1 MSKNIENE
9 NVEKDVEKDVENNAS
24 QNNEKA
30 SSAKVNKLVSG
41 MKAKFAKCKKV
52 SVRIPKSEH
61 NPHDVVVQI
70 NGYIFQIKRGVD
82 VEVPTPVKALLEK
95 GGYLG

>member
-9 NVEKDVEKDVENNAS
+9 NVVENVAVE
-24 QNNEKA
+24 NEQA
-30 SSAKVNKLVSG
+30 PTAKINKLVTG

-52 SVRIPKSEH
+52 TVRIPKSEH

-82 VEVPTPVKALLEK
+82 VEVPAPVKDLLDK

>member
-1 MSKNIENE
+1 MSKNIDNE
-9 NVEKDVEKDVENNAS
+9 NIEKDVENNVS
-24 QNNEKA
+24 QNNERA
-30 SSAKVNKLVSG
+30 SSAKVNKLVTG
-41 MKAKFAKCKKV
+41 MKSKFAKCKKV

-70 NGYIFQIKRGVD
+70 NGYIFQIQRGVD
-82 VEVPTPVKALLEK
+82 VEVPAPVKDLLDK

>member
-9 NVEKDVEKDVENNAS
+9 NIENGVDESTIENKPVD
-24 QNNEKA
+24 KA
-30 SSAKVNKLVSG
+30 SSAKINKLVTG
-41 MKAKFAKCKKV
+41 MKAKLAKCKKV
-52 SVRIPKSEH
+52 NVRIPKNEH

-82 VEVPTPVKALLEK
+82 VEVPVPVRDLLDK